1 MELWVRLVIA
11 FALGWLIGVLIC
23 QCTGSA
29 AFRKGQRDIA
39 QTNGTIYIDSQT
51 NEMYLELEH
60 EFEPDQN
67 VTILAITRK

>member
-1 MELWVRLVIA
+1 MELWIWFVIA
-11 FALGWLIGVLIC
+11 FASGWLIGLLIC

-60 EFEPDQN
+60 EFEPGQN
-67 VTILAITRK
+67 VTVLAITRK

>member
-1 MELWVRLVIA
+1 MEIWVWLIIT
-11 FALGWLIGVLIC
+11 FALGWLFGVLIC
-23 QCTGSA
+23 QFVGSA
-29 AFRKGQRDIA
+29 AFKKGQRDIA

-51 NEMYLELEH
+51 NEMYLELER